1 MCLNKHRKD
10 KQLNNKHRLN
20 IYKEE
25 EKNIARTSKGSN
37 LPNLPLVEG
46 ARRSEPSGLKF

>member
-10 KQLNNKHRLN
+10 KQLGNKHRPN

-25 EKNIARTSKGSN
+25 ENTARTSKGSN
-37 LPNLPLVEG
+37 LSNLPLIEG
-46 ARRSEPSGLKF
+46 A